1 MCTRGEYRGVLHDR
15 YFSAASSFQIGVSR
29 DRRTCS
35 SGMLASVRYLRLE
48 NGDEVGRCRARR
60 EGRRIASATSPAGWK
75 GSDEAAA
82 QPASPT
88 RDGVTAQEPCPIRE
102 AIRWRRAGEGGT
114 ID

>member
-82 QPASPT
+82 QPASPLAMV
-88 RDGVTAQEPCPIRE
+88 RRPKSHARSGRRFDGEGPA
-102 AIRWRRAGEGGT
+102 RAG
-114 ID
+114 D